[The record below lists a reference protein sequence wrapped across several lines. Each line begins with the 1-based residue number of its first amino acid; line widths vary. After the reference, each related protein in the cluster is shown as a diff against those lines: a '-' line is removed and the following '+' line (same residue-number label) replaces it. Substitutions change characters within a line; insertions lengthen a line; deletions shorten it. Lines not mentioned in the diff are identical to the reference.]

1 MQTPL
6 FPQVKDFR
14 ETICLRIAETIRLYV
29 PTTGA
34 LASAWSPSFSI
45 NISDVT
51 ISLGAEIGSV
61 GSIVSSSPMGTSV
74 TVAAGVGFSV
84 GVSFD
89 EGKKSTKSVERQED
103 FQIIIKT
110 QLYQEVFDMTIKQ
123 QKVLL
128 FMPIINMII
137 VFKWIGA
144 VLKNPSDFSTLIK
157 TIFKMFGCI
166 FVVAMLGT
174 LILNNAD
181 NYVVIEI
188 ATYVMAYLCFLSM
201 AYIALRAQIKLENNR
216 EK

>member
-1 MQTPL
+1 
-6 FPQVKDFR
+6 
-14 ETICLRIAETIRLYV
+14 
-29 PTTGA
+29 
-34 LASAWSPSFSI
+34 
-45 NISDVT
+45 
-51 ISLGAEIGSV
+51 LGAEIGSV